1 MVNGGSG
8 GSGSGATA
16 GSGTAGRTP
25 GQLRLRALGWGGER
39 GAVGGGNR
47 AVRAASE
54 PWAPPLK
61 FSPATQTRDKERRAT
76 EGITR
81 IQPPHAGGGCAGHRD
96 GERSRATLVRQAWP
110 RPWS

>member
-16 GSGTAGRTP
+16 GSGTAGGPPAR
-25 GQLRLRALGWGGER
+25 GGGGARGWGGGG
-39 GAVGGGNR
+39 GAGGGGNR